1 MESPEPDRAAR
12 FLAQPLGIQRT
23 CHQPL
28 GQLEDPIWHPASLG
42 PPGWGHATIPWHE
55 VSFHLPFSTKGT
67 QTKPPRSAEGGS
79 PIPQQGPSP
88 TELGDRIPRA
98 IQSCL
103 QKTHMLTPCG
113 HRGRWSST
121 HRGRP
126 AARPWGQFKAH
137 LACLGYWGVP
147 LGCVPWV
154 YPRPLWGP

>member
-1 MESPEPDRAAR
+1 MESSEPDRA
-12 FLAQPLGIQRT
+12 AQPLGIQRT
-23 CHQPL
+23 CHKPL
-28 GQLEDPIWHPASLG
+28 GQLEDPIWHPSISWPTWLG
-42 PPGWGHATIPWHE
+42 QATIPWHK

-67 QTKPPRSAEGGS
+67 QTKPPRSAEGRS
-79 PIPQQGPSP
+79 PIPQQRPSP
-88 TELGDRIPRA
+88 TELGDRIL
-98 IQSCL
+98 SCYPIVL
-103 QKTHMLTPCG
+103 TKTHMLTPCG

-137 LACLGYWGVP
+137 PACLGYWRVP